1 MSTSW
6 SAAETIAFI
15 TLLATCITCV
25 PIGVYFIRR
34 FRARHRVE
42 QRPSDIDLE
51 LQTQVRDDAEE
62 TFMARPEPIH
72 TRTKRS
78 MTS

>member
-1 MSTSW
+1 MSSSW
-6 SAAETIAFI
+6 STAETIAFI

-25 PIGVYFIRR
+25 PIGIYFLRR
-34 FRARHRVE
+34 FRARHRAE
-42 QRPSDIDLE
+42 RQPSDIE
-51 LQTQVRDDAEE
+51 VQLQTQIRNDPEDN
-62 TFMARPEPIH
+62 FIARPEPIH